1 MIVSSGGDHVVRAQD
16 YDERGNE
23 ILDVKYWDNRQIM
36 IDYITRYGMTM
47 RMGMKENDF
56 TLFSKCF

>member
-1 MIVSSGGDHVVRAQD
+1 MIVSSGGDHVIRAQD

-36 IDYITRYGMTM
+36 IDYITR
-47 RMGMKENDF
+47 F
-56 TLFSKCF
+56 